1 MFKEQ
6 IRPAILLFII
16 LTVIT
21 GVIYPLFIT
30 GIAQALLPKQANG
43 GLIYQN
49 GKVVGSVLIGQAF
62 DDPNIYGGASQRLH
76 LNITRQILQVPI

>member
-30 GIAQALLPKQANG
+30 GIAQALLPKQAM
-43 GLIYQN
+43 
-49 GKVVGSVLIGQAF
+49 A
-62 DDPNIYGGASQRLH
+62 A
-76 LNITRQILQVPI
+76 